1 MKLVTSGLVPPSAP
15 PAGLP
20 AELIMF
26 KIESPFAEVPIPV
39 ASKAGAA
46 VALAE
51 LIRDNGNGAT
61 TAVLAM
67 RATTRARAERE
78 LKVFNT

>member
-46 VALAE
+46 VALAT
-51 LIRDNGNGAT
+51 LLGIGNGALT
-61 TAVLAM
+61 TMVTMMA
-67 RATTRARAERE
+67 ATRVRAERE